1 MATPPRLFENGVY
14 YHVYNR
20 GHRKQQIFLQNRDY
34 ERTLDKIIEYKKKFL
49 LNIVAFCLMPN
60 HFHFLLQENSPGS
73 ISSFISNLCN
83 SHSRF
88 YNTKYET
95 VGSLFQGRFKAKR
108 VDKDE
113 YLIHLSR
120 YIHLNPT
127 SLFNF
132 NNQKMMIDYIL
143 SYKWS
148 SLPIYLSG
156 KPSEIVNPSPIL
168 GYFSKENPIAD
179 YQKFVIAQ
187 MQTIVDPAVGNL
199 LFDEE

>member
-20 GHRKQQIFLQNRDY
+20 GHRKQRIFLNDRDY
-34 ERTLDKIIEYKKKFL
+34 ERILDKIVEYKKKFL
-49 LNIVAFCLMPN
+49 VNIVAFCLMPN
-60 HFHFLLQENSPGS
+60 HFHFLLQQSASNS
-73 ISSFISNLCN
+73 ISSFLSNLCN

-95 VGSLFQGRFKAKR
+95 VGSLFQGRFKSKK
-108 VDKDE
+108 VDTDE

-127 SLFNF
+127 DLFNF
-132 NNQKMMIDYIL
+132 NNQKMMVDYVL

-148 SLPIYLSG
+148 SLPIFLSG
-156 KPSEIVNPSPIL
+156 KPNEVVDPSPIL
-168 GYFSKENPIAD
+168 GYFSKGDPIVD
-179 YQKFVIAQ
+179 YQKFVVDQIQ
-187 MQTIVDPAVGNL
+187 MTANPVIEHL
-199 LFDEE
+199 LFDEV

>member
-1 MATPPRLFENGVY
+1 MATPPRLFESGVY

-20 GHRKQQIFLQNRDY
+20 GHRKQQIFLQNKDY

-49 LNIVAFCLMPN
+49 VNIVAFCLMPN
-60 HFHFLLQENSPGS
+60 HFHFLLQENSPSS

-127 SLFNF
+127 DLFNF
-132 NNQKMMIDYIL
+132 SNQKMMIDYVL

-168 GYFSKENPIAD
+168 EYFSKGNPIVD

-187 MQTIVDPAVGNL
+187 MQTIANPAVGHL

>member
-1 MATPPRLFENGVY
+1 MATPPRNFETGVF
-14 YHVYNR
+14 YHIYNR
-20 GHRKQQIFLQNRDY
+20 GHRKQEIFLHNKDY

-49 LNIVAFCLMPN
+49 VNIVAFCLMPN

-73 ISSFISNLCN
+73 ISSFISTLCN

-120 YIHLNPT
+120 YIHLNPAG
-127 SLFNF
+127 LFNF
-132 NNQKMMIDYIL
+132 TNQKMMIDYVL

-156 KPSEIVNPSPIL
+156 KHSEIVDQNQIL
-168 GYFSKENPIAD
+168 EYFSKENPIAD
-179 YQKFVIAQ
+179 YKQFVIAQ
-187 MQTIVDPAVGNL
+187 MENISNPAVEDL
-199 LFDEE
+199 LFDEK